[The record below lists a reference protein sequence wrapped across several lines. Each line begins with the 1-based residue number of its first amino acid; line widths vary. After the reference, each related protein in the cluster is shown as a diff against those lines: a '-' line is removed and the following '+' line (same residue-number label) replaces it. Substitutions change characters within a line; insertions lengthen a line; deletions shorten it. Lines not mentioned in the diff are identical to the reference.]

1 MLNPSKRQK
10 VLELK
15 MLPERKTPSPLLSL
29 TCVRLEWLL
38 QRSRKKDRNKL
49 KILTTSSLLLGTLQ
63 MQLVPKLVSR
73 VWMHRRQQRFS

>member
-1 MLNPSKRQK
+1 MLTTSKRQEA
-10 VLELK
+10 LELK
-15 MLPERKTPSPLLSL
+15 MLPERKTTPPLLSIS
-29 TCVRLEWLL
+29 CVRLEWLL
-38 QRSRKKDRNKL
+38 QRSRQKGRGKL